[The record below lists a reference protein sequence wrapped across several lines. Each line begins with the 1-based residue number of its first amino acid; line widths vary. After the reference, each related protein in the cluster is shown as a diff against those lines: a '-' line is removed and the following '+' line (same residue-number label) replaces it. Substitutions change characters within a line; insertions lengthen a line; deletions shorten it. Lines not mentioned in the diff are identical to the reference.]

1 MDRYL
6 NPFTDFGFKK
16 LFGDEN
22 NKDLLIDFLNEVI
35 RSKDQIKDLTFRKT
49 EHLGST
55 ETDRKAIFDLYC
67 ENEEGEKFII
77 ELQKI
82 KQSFFK
88 DRSLYYATF
97 PIQEQAERGN
107 WDYQLKAVYT
117 VGILDFVFDEDKHE
131 VDKLLYEI
139 KLMDTERKRVFY
151 DKLTFY
157 YLEMP
162 KFRKKEEELE
172 THFDKWL
179 YVLRYL
185 PYLQSCPVKLQ
196 EKIFQKVFAIA
207 EMAKFTPQERHAYE
221 DSLKYYRDL
230 RNSLDTAKEEGWK
243 EGRKEG
249 KKEGKKEGRKEGIQ
263 IGEEKG
269 LQKGKLEMAKVMK
282 DNGESIEKIQQ
293 YTRLSRKQIEDL

>member
-117 VGILDFVFDEDKHE
+117 VGRLDFVFDEDKHE